1 MRSRPRDFLL
11 LELFPISEVLW
22 TSYYVFAFKN
32 FFYSLELSQD
42 NEQNMEFLLGF
53 FNVQIQG
60 KEKRHLKV
68 F

>member
-1 MRSRPRDFLL
+1 MYLP
-11 LELFPISEVLW
+11 
-22 TSYYVFAFKN
+22 FKN

-42 NEQNMEFLLGF
+42 DDQNMEFLLGF